1 MSWKFEHAVECPVS
15 REFAWQ
21 FWTQIDNWMFDISV
35 ESVTL
40 DGPFATGTRGT
51 TKPRGLDLINWQLI
65 DVQDGHSAVIE
76 INLPGAV
83 VTFRWQFADLPN
95 TATRMTQQVTLAG
108 ERTADYLA
116 GAAEL
121 EKGIP
126 QGMRKL
132 AEEITKA
139 AQRAAHEGGRD
150 AETG

>member
-1 MSWKFEHAVECPVS
+1 MEWEFVHSVECSAS

-21 FWTQIDNWMFDISV
+21 FWTHVDNWMFDVSV
-35 ESVTL
+35 ESVRL
-40 DGPFATGTRGT
+40 DGPFATGTTGT
-51 TKPRGLDLINWQLI
+51 TKPRGGDPINWQLV
-65 DVQDGHSAVIE
+65 DVQDGHSALIE

-83 VTFRWQFADLPN
+83 VTFRWQFAELSN
-95 TATRMTQQVTLAG
+95 AATRITQQVTLAG
-108 ERTADYLA
+108 ERAADYIA

-126 QGMRKL
+126 QGMRTL